1 MLKFKHTSQESGP
14 RWLIPF
20 LADHLPFQKIP
31 PWGPSVNRP
40 DPLLLSGSILGHVY
54 VVQAKEK
61 QRNAFLSIA
70 QNINL
75 SQEPSKDSL
84 AKE

>member
-14 RWLIPF
+14 WWLIPF

-31 PWGPSVNRP
+31 PWGPSVNRS